1 MAQINFLYK
10 YVLFHWS
17 VCLFICLLSV
27 YLCIGLNVDNCREEF
42 VDLEAEFQPSL
53 INTTIYI
60 ISMAM
65 QITTF
70 AVNYKVFSTICP
82 AVVFC

>member
-1 MAQINFLYK
+1 M
-10 YVLFHWS
+10 
-17 VCLFICLLSV
+17 
-27 YLCIGLNVDNCREEF
+27 LCCREEF

-70 AVNYKVFSTICP
+70 AVNYKVLQNTSLLAALLIFINTFLPII
-82 AVVFC
+82 

>member
-1 MAQINFLYK
+1 MCLVDVKPYSAFL
-10 YVLFHWS
+10 VNWAATQRSSTLIEAMN
-17 VCLFICLLSV
+17 CRC
-27 YLCIGLNVDNCREEF
+27 CREEF

-70 AVNYKVFSTICP
+70 AVNYKVFISP
-82 AVVFC
+82 AGSPVDILC